1 MRKRI
6 LLTTLPFSSSR
17 RKLLWA
23 SSVLAAVPFVRPR
36 VVLARAVL
44 ATSIKDEVSVEQFY
58 KGDWIAAFKQA
69 FAAADTVTVPAALVC
84 NNINTAVFMPEGKT
98 LQVAGGLKGNG
109 KGRFVMQD
117 GCQIVGE
124 KGGRFNNITLDV
136 RGSNCTIKGIDMSG
150 FVPVTQIY
158 IGGKNK
164 RTMRNLV
171 IDNITVHDANY
182 AILRQ
187 GFHNR
192 MENVRI
198 TNGHFSRL
206 QGDAIEWNVAIND
219 HDLLISDHV
228 IDNID
233 CTNGKINW
241 GIGIGLAGST
251 YDNEYPEDQAV
262 KNFVVANITGSNCRQ
277 LVHVENGKHFI
288 IRNIKARNIN
298 HTFSKNAG
306 IDNATVAIYG
316 CDNFV
321 IDNVDMVDSA
331 GFLIGYGVIKG
342 KYLSIPQNFKL
353 NDISLDNSHMP
364 FRSRGIQISSGNATS
379 FVAITNLVI
388 KRATLELHNKPQH
401 LFLRNID
408 VMQYAEVGPAL
419 KLHFDLRKDVRGR
432 FMAKDDTLLSL
443 ANVRAVNEKGHSS
456 VDIDRVDH
464 QHVNTSGLNFALP
477 AMNK

>member
-1 MRKRI
+1 MRKKNE
-6 LLTTLPFSSSR
+6 LTPSCFSSSR
-17 RKLLWA
+17 RKLLKA
-23 SSVLAAVPFVRPR
+23 SSVLAAVPFISPR
-36 VVLARAVL
+36 YVLAA
-44 ATSIKDEVSVEQFY
+44 AGKSEVSVQKFY
-58 KGDWIAAFKQA
+58 QGDWIAAFKQA
-69 FAAADTVTVPAALVC
+69 FSTADTVTVPANLVC
-84 NNINTAVFMPEGKT
+84 DNINTAIFMPEGKT

-117 GCQIVGE
+117 GCQILGV

-136 RGSNCTIKGIDMSG
+136 RGSDCTIKGIDMSG

-158 IGGKNK
+158 IGGKEK

-171 IDNITVHDANY
+171 IDQITVHDANY

-192 MENVRI
+192 MENVKI
-198 TNGHFSRL
+198 TNGHFSHL

-228 IDNID
+228 IENID

-251 YDNEYPEDQAV
+251 YDNDYPEDQAV

-298 HTFSKNAG
+298 HTFSQKAG

-321 IDNVDMVDSA
+321 LDNIQMKDSA

-353 NDISLDNSHMP
+353 NDISLDNTNMQYK
-364 FRSRGIQISSGNATS
+364 SRGIQISSGNATS
-379 FVAITNLVI
+379 FVAITNVTM

-408 VMQYAEVGPAL
+408 VMQYADAGPAL
-419 KLHFDLRKDVRGR
+419 KLNFDLRKDVRGR
-432 FMAKDDTLLSL
+432 FMAKEETLLSL
-443 ANVRAVNEKGHSS
+443 ANVRAVNEKGRSS
-456 VDIDRVDH
+456 VDIDRVD
-464 QHVNTSGLNFALP
+464 QRYVNSDGVNFSLP
-477 AMNK
+477 VAK